1 MTRAAYGCY
10 DGQLAGYGE
19 SFAFPLKGG
28 PNAPVDARRTL
39 LARAP
44 GMPAAVRDDLL
55 LLLTELVTNAV
66 RHAGVGPEGSLYTE
80 IREWP
85 GRVRAEVTDPSTGT
99 TSFGARSDGDGKGGW
114 GLFLVDQIADRWG
127 VQRTATGTRV
137 RFEIAV

>member
-39 LARAP
+39 LARA
-44 GMPAAVRDDLL
+44 
-55 LLLTELVTNAV
+55 
-66 RHAGVGPEGSLYTE
+66 LYTE

-127 VQRTATGTRV
+127 VQLTATGTRV